1 MGVFDS
7 LLQGLGGQGG
17 SGGGAQRQ
25 QALLQMLGQGG
36 AEGLGDVFLT
46 CPR

>member
-7 LLQGLGGQGG
+7 LLQGQGG
-17 SGGGAQRQ
+17 SGGGAQLQ
-25 QALLQMLGQGG
+25 QALFQMLGQGG
-36 AEGLGDVFLT
+36 AEGLGDVFFT